1 MSVVKH
7 REYKKKTNPYLPV
20 IGLILAIFFGVIAY
34 FVAPILV
41 DILAE
46 NFDTIDARLLE
57 ENGERNITIAAA
69 VAIWLVLMS
78 VYVILVAIASGGTSY
93 FEDEQQ
99 ILQPRS
105 DNPKEIKA
113 YYRKR
118 EKMLKKK
125 KRLIK
130 ELAAEEKRQQ
140 RRR

>member
-1 MSVVKH
+1 MSVVKQ
-7 REYKKKTNPYLPV
+7 REYKRKTNPYLPV
-20 IGLILAIFFGVIAY
+20 IGLLLAVIFGVIAY
-34 FVAPILV
+34 FVAPSLV
-41 DILAE
+41 DILVE
-46 NFDTIDARLLE
+46 NFSSIESRLQE

-78 VYVILVAIASGGTSY
+78 VYVILITIASGGTSY

-105 DNPKEIKA
+105 NDPKEIKA
-113 YYRKR
+113 YYSKR

-125 KRLIK
+125 KKLIK